1 MKRLP
6 HKDDYDSDDSSEE
19 EEDEEVMTL
28 VPLCV
33 HKVQFMNNLVELRL
47 DGGIMMAI
55 QLSIVDQT
63 PGGLCDITPSVLE
76 WFPFVTRYHFQYTPS
91 ETWKALMHYFIENRS
106 SYEGNYEKGCE
117 EPDDYMKYVYIKRI
131 CK

>member
-19 EEDEEVMTL
+19 EEDEEAMTL

-47 DGGIMMAI
+47 DGAMMAI

-76 WFPFVTRYHFQYTPS
+76 WFPFMTSYHFQFTLS
-91 ETWKALMHYFIENRS
+91 ETWKVLMHYFIENRS
-106 SYEGNYEKGCE
+106 NYEGNYENGCE
-117 EPDDYMKYVYIKRI
+117 EPDDYMKYVYVKRI
-131 CK
+131 CQ